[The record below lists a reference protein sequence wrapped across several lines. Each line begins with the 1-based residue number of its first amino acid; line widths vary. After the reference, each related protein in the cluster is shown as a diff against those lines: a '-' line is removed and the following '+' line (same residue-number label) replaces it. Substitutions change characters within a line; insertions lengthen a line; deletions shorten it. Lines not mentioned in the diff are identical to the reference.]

1 MLKRINNC
9 LGRFTTTFDNIYQK
23 RINFNS
29 FLKSYKTMNEITTIL
44 NNFLVETKAS
54 AALILNGKG
63 KLITSLNLDY
73 SDSIAAMSA
82 GILSMSEKFLIDL
95 EKGSLKQLYLKSSD
109 GVVVGNKI
117 SGSNF
122 VIAFSREGSNLGILM
137 HSTDELSVELS
148 KNSLLK

>member
-1 MLKRINNC
+1 MLIRINNC
-9 LGRFTTTFDNIYQK
+9 LGQITTVTQNTYQK
-23 RINFNS
+23 QINFNIP
-29 FLKSYKTMNEITTIL
+29 LKPYKIMNEITTIL

-137 HSTDELSVELS
+137 HSTEELSTELS

>member
-1 MLKRINNC
+1 MLIKINTC
-9 LGRFTTTFDNIYQK
+9 LGEITIKPINTDTNELILTFPPNLT
-23 RINFNS
+23 N
-29 FLKSYKTMNEITTIL
+29 MNEITTIL
-44 NNFLVETKAS
+44 NTFLVDTKAS

-73 SDSIAAMSA
+73 GDSIAAMSA
-82 GILSMSEKFLIDL
+82 AILSMSEKFLVDL

-109 GVVVGNKI
+109 GVIVGNKI

-122 VIAFSREGSNLGILM
+122 VIAFSREGSNLGLLM
-137 HSTDELSVELS
+137 HSTDELSAELS

>member
-1 MLKRINNC
+1 MLIKINIC
-9 LGRFTTTFDNIYQK
+9 LIQTTKTANNKYQK
-23 RINFNS
+23 QINLTFPQTLQN
-29 FLKSYKTMNEITTIL
+29 MNEITTIL
-44 NNFLVETKAS
+44 NKFLIDTKAS

-82 GILSMSEKFLIDL
+82 AILSMSEKFLIDL

-122 VIAFSREGSNLGILM
+122 VIAFSKEGSNLGLLM

>member
-1 MLKRINNC
+1 MLTKINIC
-9 LGRFTTTFDNIYQK
+9 LIQTAKTANNKYQK
-23 RINFNS
+23 QINLTFPQILQN
-29 FLKSYKTMNEITTIL
+29 MNEITTIL
-44 NNFLVETKAS
+44 NKFLVDTKAS

-82 GILSMSEKFLIDL
+82 AILSMSEKFLIDL

-122 VIAFSREGSNLGILM
+122 VIAFSKEGSNLGLLM